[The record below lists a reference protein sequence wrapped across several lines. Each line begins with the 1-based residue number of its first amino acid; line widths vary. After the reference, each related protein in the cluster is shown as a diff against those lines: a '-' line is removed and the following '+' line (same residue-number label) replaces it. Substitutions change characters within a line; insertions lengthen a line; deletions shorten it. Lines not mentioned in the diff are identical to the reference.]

1 MSNTPREPLL
11 SKPHT
16 YTAQYLGKWHAGFNI
31 GNQSFVLQAHEGTEE
46 EAKWYAEMM
55 DKAFAKLRV
64 VKDAELIQQLV
75 DALDNERHVYA
86 YDETFDA
93 LKAAAAAGFKPSEP

>member
-1 MSNTPREPLL
+1 M

-16 YTAQYLGKWHAGFNI
+16 YTAQYLGKWHAGVNI

-46 EAKWYAEMM
+46 EAKWYAEML

-64 VKDAELIQQLV
+64 VEEVELIQPESLV
-75 DALDNERHVYA
+75 PMWFCSHCDWRNAPSHY
-86 YDETFDA
+86 TFCPGCGN
-93 LKAAAAAGFKPSEP
+93 KIKR

>member
-1 MSNTPREPLL
+1 M

-31 GNQSFVLQAHEGTEE
+31 GNQSFVLQAFEGTEE
-46 EAKWYAEMM
+46 EAKWYAEML

-64 VKDAELIQQLV
+64 VEEVEWSKYCSVCDWKLEM
-75 DALDNERHVYA
+75 DSA
-86 YDETFDA
+86 YTYCPGCGNPI
-93 LKAAAAAGFKPSEP
+93 KR